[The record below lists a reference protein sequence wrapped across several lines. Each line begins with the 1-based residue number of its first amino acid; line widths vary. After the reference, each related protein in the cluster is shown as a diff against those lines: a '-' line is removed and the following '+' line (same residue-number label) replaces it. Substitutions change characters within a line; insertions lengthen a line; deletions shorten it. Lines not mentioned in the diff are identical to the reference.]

1 KTLLKRILKALWNA
15 TGPVRRPFQRK
26 LKSYAHTMAAEMVN
40 AHMPGV
46 IHRLQ
51 CVISATA
58 YDTNL
63 VLNSLVREVAR
74 LQMQVEIL
82 QQYAEEAHAAQH
94 ALSVDQD
101 EAQELPPYDN
111 QHAQVA

>member
-1 KTLLKRILKALWNA
+1 
-15 TGPVRRPFQRK
+15 
-26 LKSYAHTMAAEMVN
+26 
-40 AHMPGV
+40 
-46 IHRLQ
+46 
-51 CVISATA
+51 
-58 YDTNL
+58 
-63 VLNSLVREVAR
+63 LNSLVREVAR
-74 LQMQVEIL
+74 LLMQVEIL